1 MARIA
6 LLPSSL
12 VLTFGLSLAACGAED
27 GGRTAGG
34 PACVGAKCD
43 AAGDAD
49 DGEVEE
55 HAEHLEAVQGCEAA
69 ADRQRERTH
78 DLRYDAQGAIERER
92 QGCLSDANDDILSA
106 IDDLADSRAS
116 DDDDL
121 GEIASLVGR
130 FRDARE
136 AVCTKLVE
144 ASEGA
149 QMKAGAV
156 MEQACGAQSEL
167 DLANL
172 IGRYVDLG
180 VDPITLAG
188 SRTRY
193 PQCWDSWDDASE
205 AADDDG
211 AKLTATVELYDCISE
226 DNGDA
231 KDELVGRIAD
241 AFPGRASE
249 TLEEDVEQAFRSYD
263 NIAQDV
269 CHVFAVAGHTTDA
282 DEVELDWVQ
291 CQVHAAG
298 MVGNLGDLIVPGV
311 WPEGEPDGGG
321 EPDPG
326 DGDGEPEPDPEPDP
340 GE

>member
-12 VLTFGLSLAACGAED
+12 LLTLGLSLAACGAED

-43 AAGDAD
+43 NAGDAD
-49 DGEVEE
+49 DGEVAE
-55 HAEHLEAVQGCEAA
+55 HAEHLEAVQSCEAA
-69 ADRQRERTH
+69 ADRQRERTYS
-78 DLRYDAQGAIERER
+78 LRYDAQGEIERER
-92 QGCLSDANDDILSA
+92 QGCLSDANDDILAA
-106 IDDLADSRAS
+106 IDDLADERAG
-116 DDDDL
+116 DDDEI
-121 GEIASLVGR
+121 GEVASLVSR

-136 AVCTKLVE
+136 TVCIKLVE

-149 QMKAGAV
+149 QMKQGAV

-172 IGRYVDLG
+172 IDRYVDLG

-188 SRTRY
+188 SRVRY
-193 PQCWDSWDDASE
+193 PECWDGYDEADE
-205 AADDDG
+205 AADSDAD
-211 AKLTATVELYDCISE
+211 KLAATVELYDCINE

-231 KDELVGRIAD
+231 QDELVGRIAD
-241 AFPGRASE
+241 AFPGRTSE
-249 TLEEDVEQAFRSYD
+249 TLSEDVERAFRSYD

-269 CHVFAVAGHTTDA
+269 CHLFAVAGHTTDA

-298 MVGNLGDLIVPGV
+298 MVGNLGDLVVPGV
-311 WPEGEPDGGG
+311 WPEGEPDGG
-321 EPDPG
+321 EPEPEP
-326 DGDGEPEPDPEPDP
+326 EPEPDPE
-340 GE
+340 